1 MLENLTFEAKSLK
14 TPVFIAEMQKMQ
26 KMQIENGKTTF
37 GAKENM
43 CIFSV
48 LQDLVIGIFEKVGE
62 MFGGVV
68 IFSYLCPDE

>member
-43 CIFSV
+43 CIFSIIQNFACNRTKSV
-48 LQDLVIGIFEKVGE
+48 SFLG
-62 MFGGVV
+62 
-68 IFSYLCPDE
+68 YLLTF